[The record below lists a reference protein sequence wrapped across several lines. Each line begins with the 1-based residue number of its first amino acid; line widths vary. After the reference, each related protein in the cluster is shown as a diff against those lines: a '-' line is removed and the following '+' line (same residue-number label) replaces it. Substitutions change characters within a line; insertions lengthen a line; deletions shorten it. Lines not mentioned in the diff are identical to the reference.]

1 MGCFLLNMRDY
12 ACMCVYIYIFIC
24 YTSWIPPTKLASS
37 CFDYHVH
44 SNQEKNQ
51 KKTTS
56 SVRNIQSFQK
66 YIYIYIYIVSYIDTY
81 IYIYIKH
88 PPSPLTPRNL
98 VGIAHGNHIQGR
110 IATTTNLRQI
120 HRKAQ
125 AFAHPIHLRSSTR
138 RVNDLMVGWPQG
150 ICFFGG
156 RWNCWWQ
163 PRNPAIL
170 KPSWGMVVY
179 LPLFTT
185 GFKN

>member
-1 MGCFLLNMRDY
+1 MR
-12 ACMCVYIYIFIC
+12 ACVYIYIYSYAILLEYLPQSWLPAVLTIMFIQ
-24 YTSWIPPTKLASS
+24 TK
-37 CFDYHVH
+37 
-44 SNQEKNQ
+44 KKKQ

-138 RVNDLMVGWPQG
+138 RVNDLMVG
-150 ICFFGG
+150 
-156 RWNCWWQ
+156 
-163 PRNPAIL
+163 
-170 KPSWGMVVY
+170 
-179 LPLFTT
+179 
-185 GFKN
+185 

>member
-12 ACMCVYIYIFIC
+12 ACMCVYIYIYSYAILLEYLPQSWLPAVLTIMFIQ
-24 YTSWIPPTKLASS
+24 TK
-37 CFDYHVH
+37 
-44 SNQEKNQ
+44 
-51 KKTTS
+51 KKTKKKQHLQSETS
-56 SVRNIQSFQK
+56 SLSKNT
-66 YIYIYIYIVSYIDTY
+66 YIYIYIVSYIDTY

>member
-12 ACMCVYIYIFIC
+12 ACMCVYIYIYIHMLYFLN
-24 YTSWIPPTKLASS
+24 TSHKAGFQLFWLS
-37 CFDYHVH
+37 CSFKPRKKPK
-44 SNQEKNQ
+44 KNNIFSQ
-51 KKTTS
+51 KHPVFPK
-56 SVRNIQSFQK
+56 IH
-66 YIYIYIYIVSYIDTY
+66 IYIYTLYHTLIH

>member
-1 MGCFLLNMRDY
+1 MR
-12 ACMCVYIYIFIC
+12 ACVYIYIYSYAILLEYLPQSWLPAVLTIMFIQ
-24 YTSWIPPTKLASS
+24 TK
-37 CFDYHVH
+37 
-44 SNQEKNQ
+44 
-51 KKTTS
+51 KKTKKKQHLQSETS
-56 SVRNIQSFQK
+56 SLSKNT
-66 YIYIYIYIVSYIDTY
+66 YIYIYIVSYIDTY